1 MYRTAG
7 RPATVRARPPLP
19 RRADRLLEFDAHSP
33 HDLVHL
39 VVARVEVRREP
50 QPDARAMVEQDV
62 LREQRLADAN
72 RFGQVEAHRA
82 AAAVRLARRAHLE
95 AGLVRERQDAPGLA
109 QRLLADGG

>member
-50 QPDARAMVEQDV
+50 QPVAIAS
-62 LREQRLADAN
+62 L
-72 RFGQVEAHRA
+72 
-82 AAAVRLARRAHLE
+82 RRALRG
-95 AGLVRERQDAPGLA
+95 ALDPRGVMAFGERWES
-109 QRLLADGG
+109 GGGD